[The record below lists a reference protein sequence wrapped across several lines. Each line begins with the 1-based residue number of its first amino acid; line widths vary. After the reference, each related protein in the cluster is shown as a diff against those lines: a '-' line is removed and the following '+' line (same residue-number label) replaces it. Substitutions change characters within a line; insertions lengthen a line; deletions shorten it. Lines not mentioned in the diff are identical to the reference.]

1 MDELSLNVEELKVLR
16 EQLITQQQ
24 AIFQDM
30 DATYAVLN
38 DPKLD
43 YLSKR
48 ELENDLINDRR
59 ELAAIAKKLE
69 QLEKLLT
76 AVISTYDETTEE
88 PKQK

>member
-76 AVISTYDETTEE
+76 AVISTYDETTEG
-88 PKQK
+88 PKQR